1 MSRTFFFD
9 GKFIPEEEAVIPV
22 TAHAL
27 HYGTGVFEGIR
38 AYYNKEQDALFI
50 FRLKEHYERMVQ
62 SAKILFINI
71 PHSVEEL
78 IKITVETLQKNFS
91 KTDIYIRPL
100 AFKSDAAVGNFNLK
114 TLKDS
119 FLIYT
124 VPLGRYLDVEKGIR
138 ANTSSWKRISDN
150 AIPPRGK
157 ITGAYANTALAKTE
171 SLLNGFDEALL
182 LDERGHVVEGS
193 AENLFLVKNG
203 KVYTPPTS
211 DDILVGITR
220 DTIIN
225 LCKQD
230 LKIDVIE
237 KSIDRSEIYGADEV
251 FLVGTGAEVT
261 PVIEVDNRIIRNG
274 SIGTVSKKLKDI
286 YYQLVHGEYSNY
298 NEYLTKVEKSI

>member
-100 AFKSDAAVGNFNLK
+100 AFKSDAAV
-114 TLKDS
+114 
-119 FLIYT
+119 
-124 VPLGRYLDVEKGIR
+124 
-138 ANTSSWKRISDN
+138 
-150 AIPPRGK
+150 
-157 ITGAYANTALAKTE
+157 
-171 SLLNGFDEALL
+171 
-182 LDERGHVVEGS
+182 
-193 AENLFLVKNG
+193 
-203 KVYTPPTS
+203 
-211 DDILVGITR
+211 
-220 DTIIN
+220 
-225 LCKQD
+225 
-230 LKIDVIE
+230 
-237 KSIDRSEIYGADEV
+237 
-251 FLVGTGAEVT
+251 
-261 PVIEVDNRIIRNG
+261 
-274 SIGTVSKKLKDI
+274 
-286 YYQLVHGEYSNY
+286 
-298 NEYLTKVEKSI
+298 